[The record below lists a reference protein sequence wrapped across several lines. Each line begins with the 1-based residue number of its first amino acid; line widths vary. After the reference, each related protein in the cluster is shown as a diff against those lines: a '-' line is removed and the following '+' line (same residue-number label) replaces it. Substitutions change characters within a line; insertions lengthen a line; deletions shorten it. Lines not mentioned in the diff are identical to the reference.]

1 MVAFRRLSIAVLSSF
16 LVFSSLVYA
25 RPDALV
31 FIHGTS
37 DHRED
42 ALGGYW
48 KTDFIEKVSHG
59 LADPHNTLVI
69 ACDFRQYMW
78 DKDAA
83 GCVAKQIGAFIK
95 ERGTKKLTVIT
106 HSNGANVMRFIL
118 SNPSFS
124 KQFQNITPYIKQV
137 LAISPSTGGTPLADE
152 AIDGSVFEESVGW
165 LLGYRSNSV
174 RQQRIGDMAI
184 YNDSLLFG
192 TAGHPTLPVPFEVVV
207 SSDVIA
213 SPVSKAS
220 YCNGYWLNTGLK
232 LTKLYLDS
240 CADGF
245 LECTSQTQAGH
256 IWFKDFEKTQNALTL
271 SHNQSRHDCF
281 GMADILLEKISA

>member
-1 MVAFRRLSIAVLSSF
+1 MVLLRRLLIVLFGSF
-16 LVFSSLVYA
+16 LFVSISHA
-25 RPDALV
+25 ATDAVV

-48 KTDFIEKVSHG
+48 KSDFIEKIAAG
-59 LADPHNTLVI
+59 LSKPENTLVI

-78 DKDAA
+78 DNDAA
-83 GCVAKQIGAFIK
+83 GCVARQIAAFIA
-95 ERGTKKLTVIT
+95 ERGAQDITVIT

-118 SNPSFS
+118 SNPSFDEQYQS
-124 KQFQNITPYIKQV
+124 ITPFIKRV
-137 LAISPSTGGTPLADE
+137 LAISPSSGGTPLADE

-174 RQQRIGDMAI
+174 RQQRTGDMAI
-184 YNDSLLFG
+184 YNASLLFG
-192 TAGHPTLPVPFEVVV
+192 TAGRPSLAIPFEVVV
-207 SSDVIA
+207 SSDVSA
-213 SPVSKAS
+213 SPISRSS
-220 YCNGYWLNTGLK
+220 YCNGFWLNAGLK

-245 LECTSQTQAGH
+245 LECSSQTKAGS
-256 IWFKDFEKTQNALTL
+256 IWFKDIEKTQNALTL

-281 GMADILLEKISA
+281 GMADILIEKIRA

>member
-1 MVAFRRLSIAVLSSF
+1 MVALRRLYIT
-16 LVFSSLVYA
+16 VFSAFLFFSPMSYA
-25 RPDALV
+25 ITDAVV

-48 KTDFIEKVSHG
+48 KADFIEKVAAG
-59 LADPHNTLVI
+59 LPKPQNTLVI

-78 DKDAA
+78 DNDAA
-83 GCVAKQIGAFIK
+83 GCVARQIGAFIK
-95 ERGTKKLTVIT
+95 ERGAQEITVIT

-118 SNPSFS
+118 SNPSFDEQYQS
-124 KQFQNITPYIKQV
+124 VTPYIKRV
-137 LAISPSTGGTPLADE
+137 LAISPSSGGTPLADE

-174 RQQRIGDMAI
+174 RQQRTGDMAI
-184 YNDSLLFG
+184 YNASLLFG
-192 TAGHPTLPVPFEVVV
+192 TAGRPALAVPFEVVV
-207 SSDVIA
+207 SSDVSA
-213 SPVSKAS
+213 SPISKAS
-220 YCNGYWLNTGLK
+220 YCNGFWLNAGLK

-245 LECTSQTQAGH
+245 LECRSQTEAGN
-256 IWFKDFEKTQNALTL
+256 IWFKDIEKTQNALTL

-281 GMADILLEKISA
+281 GMADILIEKIRA